1 MNGLILIQ
9 KLSFIFS
16 WGNIAVLVKFSQLFL
31 IKRTYILQFRFQT
44 RNCAYILSNQL
55 DGWVLIVILRLILF
69 PFHFLIL
76 LKLICKLF
84 HKFINN
90 FLNIISKMDASILII
105 LLALLIFGGLIGNLP
120 QNHFFQ

>member
-9 KLSFIFS
+9 NLSFIFS
-16 WGNIAVLVKFSQLFL
+16 WGYIAVLVQFSQLFL

-44 RNCAYILSNQL
+44 RNYTYILSNQL
-55 DGWVLIVILRLILF
+55 DGRVLIVILRLILF

>member
-9 KLSFIFS
+9 NLSFIFS
-16 WGNIAVLVKFSQLFL
+16 WGYIAVLVQFSQLFL

-44 RNCAYILSNQL
+44 RNYTYILSNQL

-120 QNHFFQ
+120 QNYFFQ